1 MSNPLYENIKRDPR
15 YAQLVRERA
24 RFATTLALLVITVF
38 FGFVLLVAF
47 MPSAIAIRLFDGS
60 NLTLGI
66 ALGFTQFL
74 FFCTL
79 TWVYVRR
86 ANGDFDARNAQ
97 IVADA
102 ARKAA

>member
-1 MSNPLYENIKRDPR
+1 MSNPLYEHIKRDPR
-15 YAQLVRERA
+15 YAELVRERS
-24 RFATTLALLVITVF
+24 RFATTLALLVIAVF

-47 MPSAIAIRLFDGS
+47 MPQVIATRLFEGS

-74 FFCTL
+74 FFCLL

-86 ANGDFDARNAQ
+86 ANSNFDARNAQ

-102 ARKAA
+102 LKKVA